1 MKKIIFCSFIIFISA
16 VNIDAQFVRVWEKS
30 ISLNNLPGWFS
41 PTDNRERGFAVIE
54 NQGNPRLLVISN
66 RNNPTIIILDAMTG
80 DSLGTMNTDGITGGL
95 IPLNDISSTH
105 LNYLGEIIYA
115 SNLTENAQSSPFKVY
130 KWDSANDPPETVIS
144 DSLSPLRLGDR
155 VNAINDLWEN
165 LYRITVASSGTNKLI
180 DYFSGTGSPPFY
192 RKEVALN
199 DTILGNNAS
208 CDFNFFYPQDG
219 GNYFVNSDGFN
230 PKVYDTTGSLYGVTA
245 DSILSGQNNSIKYHA
260 NGTICCDN
268 PFYTTFQYESNNAAL
283 IQSGGPPW
291 EFFWDETPS
300 LGNNPNTK
308 NFGDVEYLWLDG
320 QHLYIFVL
328 AGNNGIGCYFA
339 EGMELP
345 VELISFNAA
354 VDSKGILLKWETG
367 SELNNHGFEIE
378 KRTRSKSN
386 NQYSEWIKLGFVPGF
401 GTTSDRKTYSYL
413 DEETEEGIF
422 QYRLKQLDFD
432 GTFEYSEIAEVENLP
447 VINFSLSQNYPNPF
461 NPSTIIK
468 YQIPFVETGHAPSVR
483 LIVYDVLGNEV
494 VVLVDEEKPA
504 GNYEIEFSALGGSAS
519 GGNAYTLSSGIYFYT
534 LNAGTFVQTKKMIL
548 LR

>member
-1 MKKIIFCSFIIFISA
+1 MKKILFCSFVILIST

-30 ISLNNLPGWFS
+30 VSLNNLPGWFS

-155 VNAINDLWEN
+155 INAINDLWEN

-180 DYFSGTGSPPFY
+180 DYSSGTGSPPYY
-192 RKEVALN
+192 RKVVTLN

-208 CDFNFFYPQDG
+208 CDFNIFYPPLTDG
-219 GNYFVNSDGFN
+219 GYFVNSDGFN

-245 DSILSGQNNSIKYHA
+245 DSILSGQNNSLKYHA

-268 PFYTTFQYESNNAAL
+268 PFYTTFQYESNNATL
-283 IQSGGPPW
+283 IQSVSPPYEW
-291 EFFWDETPS
+291 FWDETPS
-300 LGNNPNTK
+300 LGNNPNLE
-308 NFGDVEYLWLDG
+308 NFGDVEYLWLDW

-328 AGNNGIGCYFA
+328 AGNNGIGCYLA
-339 EGMELP
+339 QGMELP

-378 KRTRSKSN
+378 KRTRSKSHD
-386 NQYSEWIKLGFVPGF
+386 QSSEWIKIGFVPGS
-401 GTTSDRKTYSYL
+401 GTTTDRRSYSYL
-413 DEETEEGIF
+413 DEETENGIF

-432 GTFEYSEIAEVENLP
+432 GTFEYSEIAEVENLQ
-447 VINFSLSQNYPNPF
+447 VMSFLLSQNHPNPF
-461 NPSTIIK
+461 NPSTSIQYAISSR
-468 YQIPFVETGHAPSVR
+468 QFVR
-483 LIVYDVLGNEV
+483 LKVYDVLGNEV
-494 VVLVDEEKPA
+494 AALVNEEKPA
-504 GNYEIEFSALGGSAS
+504 GNYNIKFDAAGL
-519 GGNAYTLSSGIYFYT
+519 TSGIYFYT